1 MPTVPT
7 SVPNF
12 SSLADLLSKYFPDA
26 LSASQLDQFRRAF
39 EAYIEWNARINV
51 ISRKDMDNLAERHF
65 LHSLAIAKSVQFK
78 SGTKVLDVGTGGG
91 FPGIPLAIFYPETHF
106 HLVDSRQKKIHV
118 VEQVARASDLKNVQW
133 TVHRAEE
140 LTGQYDFV
148 VSRAVASLDQF
159 IPWIRKRVHCR
170 QQNEVANGVLY
181 LRGGEGVQ
189 EEVQGMGLPHPPT
202 VTPIS
207 HWFDEEFFQ
216 TKHLVHVPLCKA
228 ER

>member
-1 MPTVPT
+1 MSTVPT

-12 SSLADLLSKYFPDA
+12 SSLAALLSKYFPDA
-26 LSASQLDQFRRAF
+26 INEAQMDQFRRAF
-39 EAYIEWNARINV
+39 EAYVEWNARINV

-91 FPGIPLAIFYPETHF
+91 FPGIPLAIFFPETHF

-118 VEQVARASDLKNVQW
+118 VEQVAQATDLKNVQW
-133 TVHRAEE
+133 TVQRAEE

-170 QQNEVANGVLY
+170 QQNEVKNGILY
-181 LRGGEGVQ
+181 LRGADGIKDEI
-189 EEVQGMGLPHPPT
+189 QGMGLPHPPKIT
-202 VTPIS
+202 AIS
-207 HWFDEEFFQ
+207 DWFEEEFFE
-216 TKHLVHVPLCKA
+216 TKHLVHLALCQ
-228 ER
+228 